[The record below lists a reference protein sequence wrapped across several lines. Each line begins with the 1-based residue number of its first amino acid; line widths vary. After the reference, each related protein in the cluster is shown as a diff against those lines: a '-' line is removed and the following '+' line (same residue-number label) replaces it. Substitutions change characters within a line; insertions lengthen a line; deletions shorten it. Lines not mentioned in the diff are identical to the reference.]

1 MDPFIRLTLSR
12 ILTPLC
18 KPVHPHRLAAF
29 DWSDDMWEKV
39 ELAADPKKAAQAA
52 KEAEEKEEAEHR
64 AKKQARAAQLE
75 NEALGEFGL

>member
-18 KPVHPHRLAAF
+18 KPVQPHRLAAF
-29 DWSDDMWEKV
+29 EWSKAMWEKV

-52 KEAEEKEEAEHR
+52 KEAKLIEEAQ
-64 AKKQARAAQLE
+64 KQVRAAQL
-75 NEALGEFGL
+75 AKDAIGDFGL

>member
-18 KPVHPHRLAAF
+18 KPVQPHRLAAF
-29 DWSDDMWEKV
+29 EWSDAMWNKV

-52 KEAEEKEEAEHR
+52 MEAKAIEEAEKQ
-64 AKKQARAAQLE
+64 AQKQARAAQLE
-75 NEALGEFGL
+75 KEDLGEFGF

>member
-18 KPVHPHRLAAF
+18 KPVQPHRLAAF
-29 DWSDDMWEKV
+29 EWSDAMWKNV
-39 ELAADPKKAAQAA
+39 EIAADPKKAAQAA
-52 KEAEEKEEAEHR
+52 LEAKVKEE

-75 NEALGEFGL
+75 KEALGEFGM

>member
-18 KPVHPHRLAAF
+18 KPVQPHRLAAF
-29 DWSDDMWEKV
+29 EWSDAMWKKA

-52 KEAEEKEEAEHR
+52 KEAQEKEQEVKR
-64 AKKQARAAQLE
+64 ARAAQL
-75 NEALGEFGL
+75 AKDAIGDFDL

>member
-18 KPVHPHRLAAF
+18 KPVQPHRLAAF
-29 DWSDDMWEKV
+29 EWSEPLWEKV

-52 KEAEEKEEAEHR
+52 KDAEVKEEAQKLAEN
-64 AKKQARAAQLE
+64 QARAAQKE
-75 NEALGEFGL
+75 KEALGDFGL

>member
-18 KPVHPHRLAAF
+18 KPVQPHRLAAF
-29 DWSDDMWEKV
+29 EWSDAMWNKV

-52 KEAEEKEEAEHR
+52 MEAKVVEEAV
-64 AKKQARAAQLE
+64 KLARAAQKE
-75 NEALGEFGL
+75 KEAMGEFGL